1 MVMKD
6 RPHPIVPSLLL
17 LLICT
22 AADKQ
27 AAQNKLDREFGWIVD
42 PLFTGRYP
50 ASMRGALGDELPK
63 FTEEQK
69 ALLKGSIDFIGIN
82 IYTAR

>member
-1 MVMKD
+1 LSAAVAAAI
-6 RPHPIVPSLLL
+6 HN
-17 LLICT
+17 C
-22 AADKQ
+22 ADKQ
-27 AAQNKLDREFGWIVD
+27 AAQNKLDREFGWIAD

-50 ASMRGALGDELPK
+50 ASMRAALGDELPR
-63 FTEEQK
+63 FTDEQK